1 MFAQAKSSLAAIAL
15 LISLPLMVQAAPPN
29 KKGPPTVEVISVSR
43 ASVPQVFTAIAT
55 LRADEAITLKS
66 EVAGRVT
73 AIRFAEGQQVKKG
86 QLLIQL
92 DTDLLSAELAQTKAN
107 VDLAQSEYARYQSLY
122 KEQQVSAIDYER
134 KKAEVAQS
142 QAAMNLVQAKLRQK
156 EIRAPFTGVIGLRQ
170 FSVGDVLQAN
180 QALVSLTSF
189 SPLKADI
196 KIPETSSTKIN
207 LKQAI
212 TFSVDAIPNLVLN
225 GQIVAMES
233 NLDSSSR
240 AVVVRAAIPHGDSRI
255 KAGMTARASL
265 QLSTLN
271 EIVIPEQAL
280 VAQRGKFVVFTVK
293 GELATAVPV
302 VVGARQT
309 GKVAIVSGLHEGDV
323 IVVSGQNKLSKP
335 EMPIKPVPMQGGL

>member
-1 MFAQAKSSLAAIAL
+1 MFAQAKSSVAGIAL
-15 LISLPLMVQAAPPN
+15 LLSLPLMVQAAPPN
-29 KKGPPTVEVISVSR
+29 KKSPPTVEVMSVSR

-73 AIRFAEGQQVKKG
+73 AIRFVEGQQVKKG
-86 QLLIQL
+86 QLLVQL
-92 DTDLLSAELAQTKAN
+92 DTDLLSAELAQAKAN
-107 VDLAQSEYARYQSLY
+107 LYLAKSEFGRYQSLY

-134 KKAEVAQS
+134 KKAEVAQA
-142 QAAMNLVQAKLRQK
+142 QAAMSLVQAKLRQK
-156 EIRAPFTGVIGLRQ
+156 EIHAPFTGVIGLRQ

-212 TFSVDAIPNLVLN
+212 KFTVDAIPNLVLN
-225 GQIVAMES
+225 GQVVAMES
-233 NLDSSSR
+233 SLDSSSR
-240 AVVVRAAIPHGDSRI
+240 AVIVRAAIPKGDSRI

-265 QLSTLN
+265 QLTTLN

-293 GELATAVPV
+293 GTMATATPV
-302 VVGARQT
+302 EVGARQT
-309 GKVAIVSGLHEGDV
+309 GKVAIVSGLREGDV
-323 IVVSGQNKLSKP
+323 VVVSGQNKLAKP
-335 EMPIKPVPMQGGL
+335 EMPITPVPMKGGL

>member
-1 MFAQAKSSLAAIAL
+1 MFAQAKKSLAGVAL
-15 LISLPLMVQAAPPN
+15 ALSLPLMAQAAPPN
-29 KKGPPTVEVISVSR
+29 KKGPPTVEVMAVGR

-73 AIRFAEGQQVKKG
+73 AIRFSEGQQVKKG

-92 DTDLLSAELAQTKAN
+92 DTDLLSAELAQMKAN
-107 VDLAQSEYARYQSLY
+107 LELTQSEFGRYQALY

-134 KKAEVAQS
+134 KKAEVAQA
-142 QAAMNLVQAKLRQK
+142 QAAMSLVQAKLRQK
-156 EIRAPFTGVIGLRQ
+156 EIHAPFMGVIGLRQ

-196 KIPETSSTKIN
+196 KIPETSSSKIN

-212 TFSVDAIPNLVLN
+212 KFTVDAIPNLVLN
-225 GQIVAMES
+225 GQVVAMES
-233 NLDSSSR
+233 SLDSSSR
-240 AVVVRAAIPHGDSRI
+240 AVVVRAVIPKGDNRI

-265 QLSTLN
+265 QLTTLN

-280 VAQRGKFVVFTVK
+280 VAQRGKFVVFKVK
-293 GELATAVPV
+293 DDIATATPV
-302 VVGARQT
+302 EVGTRQT

-335 EMPIKPVPMQGGL
+335 EMPIKAVPMQGGL

>member
-1 MFAQAKSSLAAIAL
+1 MFAQAKSSLAGIAL
-15 LISLPLMVQAAPPN
+15 LLSLPLMVQAAPPN
-29 KKGPPTVEVISVSR
+29 KKGPPTVEVMSVSR

-55 LRADEAITLKS
+55 LRANEAITLKS

-73 AIRFAEGQQVKKG
+73 AIRFTEGQQVKKG
-86 QLLIQL
+86 QLLVQL

-107 VDLAQSEYARYQSLY
+107 LDLAQSEYARYQSLY

-134 KKAEVAQS
+134 KKAEVAQA

-196 KIPETSSTKIN
+196 KIPETSSSKIN
-207 LKQAI
+207 LKQSI
-212 TFSVDAIPNLVLN
+212 TFTVDAIPNLVLN
-225 GQIVAMES
+225 GQVVAMES
-233 NLDSSSR
+233 SLDSSSR

-309 GKVAIVSGLHEGDV
+309 GKVAIVSGLREGDV

-335 EMPIKPVPMQGGL
+335 KIPIKPVPMQGGL

>member
-15 LISLPLMVQAAPPN
+15 LLSLPLMVQAAAAN
-29 KKGPPTVEVISVSR
+29 KKGPPTVEVMSVSR

-73 AIRFAEGQQVKKG
+73 AIRFTEGQQVKKS

-92 DTDLLSAELAQTKAN
+92 DTDLLSAELAQSKAN
-107 VDLAQSEYARYQSLY
+107 LDLAQSEYARYQSLY

-170 FSVGDVLQAN
+170 SSVGDVLQAN

-196 KIPETSSTKIN
+196 KIPETSSSKIN

-212 TFSVDAIPNLVLN
+212 TFTVDAIPSLVLN
-225 GQIVAMES
+225 GQVAAMES
-233 NLDSSSR
+233 SLDSSSR

-265 QLSTLN
+265 QLLTLN

-302 VVGARQT
+302 EVGARQT
-309 GKVAIVSGLHEGDV
+309 GKVAIIRGLHEGDV

>member
-1 MFAQAKSSLAAIAL
+1 MFAQAKSSLAGIAL
-15 LISLPLMVQAAPPN
+15 LLLLPLMVQAAPAN
-29 KKGPPTVEVISVSR
+29 KKGPPTVEVMSVSR
-43 ASVPQVFTAIAT
+43 ASVPQAFTAIAT

-92 DTDLLSAELAQTKAN
+92 DTDLLSAELAQAKAN
-107 VDLAQSEYARYQSLY
+107 LDLAQSEYARYQSLY

-134 KKAEVAQS
+134 KKAEVAQA

-156 EIRAPFTGVIGLRQ
+156 EIRAPFTGMIGLRQ

-196 KIPETSSTKIN
+196 RIPETSSSKIN

-212 TFSVDAIPNLVLN
+212 TFTVDAIPNLVLN
-225 GQIVAMES
+225 GQVVAMES
-233 NLDSSSR
+233 SLDSSSR
-240 AVVVRAAIPHGDSRI
+240 AVVVRAAIPKGDNRV
-255 KAGMTARASL
+255 KAGMTARASV
-265 QLSTLN
+265 QLTTLN

-309 GKVAIVSGLHEGDV
+309 GKVAIVSGLQVGDV

>member
-1 MFAQAKSSLAAIAL
+1 MFAQAKSSLAGIAL
-15 LISLPLMVQAAPPN
+15 LLSLPLMVQAAPPN
-29 KKGPPTVEVISVSR
+29 KKGPPMVEVMSVSR

-73 AIRFAEGQQVKKG
+73 AIRFTEGQQVKKG
-86 QLLIQL
+86 QLLVQL

-107 VDLAQSEYARYQSLY
+107 LDLAQSEYARYQSLY

-134 KKAEVAQS
+134 KKAEVAQA

-196 KIPETSSTKIN
+196 KIPETSSSKIN
-207 LKQAI
+207 LKQSI
-212 TFSVDAIPNLVLN
+212 TFTVDAIPNLVLN
-225 GQIVAMES
+225 GQVVAMES
-233 NLDSSSR
+233 SLDSSSR

-309 GKVAIVSGLHEGDV
+309 GKVAIVSGLHVGDV

>member
-1 MFAQAKSSLAAIAL
+1 MFAQSKSSVAAIAL
-15 LISLPLMVQAAPPN
+15 LLSLPLMVQAAPAN
-29 KKGPPTVEVISVSR
+29 KKGPPTVEVMSVSR

-55 LRADEAITLKS
+55 LRADEAIILKS

-73 AIRFAEGQQVKKG
+73 AIRFTEGQQVKKG

-92 DTDLLSAELAQTKAN
+92 DTDLLSAELAQSKAN
-107 VDLAQSEYARYQSLY
+107 LDLAQSEYARYQALY

-134 KKAEVAQS
+134 KKAEVAQA
-142 QAAMNLVQAKLRQK
+142 QAAMSLVQAKLRQK
-156 EIRAPFTGVIGLRQ
+156 EIRAPFSGVIGLRQ
-170 FSVGDVLQAN
+170 FSIGDVLQAN
-180 QALVSLTSF
+180 QALVSLASF

-196 KIPETSSTKIN
+196 KIPETSSSKIN

-212 TFSVDAIPNLVLN
+212 TFTVDAIPNLVLN
-225 GQIVAMES
+225 GQVVAMES
-233 NLDSSSR
+233 SLDSSSR

-255 KAGMTARASL
+255 KIGMTARASL

-309 GKVAIVSGLHEGDV
+309 GKVAIVSGLREGDV
-323 IVVSGQNKLSKP
+323 IVVSGQNKLAKP

>member
-1 MFAQAKSSLAAIAL
+1 MFAQAKSSLAGIAL
-15 LISLPLMVQAAPPN
+15 LLSLPLMVQAAPPN

-43 ASVPQVFTAIAT
+43 ASIPQVFTAIAT

-73 AIRFAEGQQVKKG
+73 AIRFTEGQQVKKG
-86 QLLIQL
+86 QLLVQL

-107 VDLAQSEYARYQSLY
+107 LDLAQSEYARYQSLY

-196 KIPETSSTKIN
+196 KIPETSS
-207 LKQAI
+207 
-212 TFSVDAIPNLVLN
+212 S
-225 GQIVAMES
+225 
-233 NLDSSSR
+233 
-240 AVVVRAAIPHGDSRI
+240 
-255 KAGMTARASL
+255 
-265 QLSTLN
+265 
-271 EIVIPEQAL
+271 
-280 VAQRGKFVVFTVK
+280 
-293 GELATAVPV
+293 
-302 VVGARQT
+302 
-309 GKVAIVSGLHEGDV
+309 
-323 IVVSGQNKLSKP
+323 
-335 EMPIKPVPMQGGL
+335 

>member
-1 MFAQAKSSLAAIAL
+1 MFAQAKSSLAGIAL
-15 LISLPLMVQAAPPN
+15 LLSLPLMVQAAPPN
-29 KKGPPTVEVISVSR
+29 KKGPPTVEVMSVSR

-73 AIRFAEGQQVKKG
+73 AIRFTEGQQVKKG
-86 QLLIQL
+86 QLLVQL

-107 VDLAQSEYARYQSLY
+107 LDLAQSEYARYQSLY

-134 KKAEVAQS
+134 KKAEVAQA
-142 QAAMNLVQAKLRQK
+142 QASMSLVQAKLRQK
-156 EIRAPFTGVIGLRQ
+156 EIRAPFSGVIGLRQ

-196 KIPETSSTKIN
+196 KIPETSSSKIN

-212 TFSVDAIPNLVLN
+212 TFTVDAIPNLVLN
-225 GQIVAMES
+225 GQVVAMES
-233 NLDSSSR
+233 SLDSSSR
-240 AVVVRAAIPHGDSRI
+240 AVVVRAAIPHGDNRI

-302 VVGARQT
+302 EVGARQT
-309 GKVAIVSGLHEGDV
+309 GKVAIVSGLREGDV

-335 EMPIKPVPMQGGL
+335 KMPIKPVPMQGGL